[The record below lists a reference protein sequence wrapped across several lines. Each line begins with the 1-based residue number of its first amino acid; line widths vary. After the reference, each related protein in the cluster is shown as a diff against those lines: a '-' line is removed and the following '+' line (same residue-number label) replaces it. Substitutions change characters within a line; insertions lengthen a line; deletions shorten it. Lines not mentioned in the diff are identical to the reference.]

1 MSELLRLLFVGINEE
16 TRKSIR
22 QSLKQAHFRVQDE
35 IAGTGAKAYDLLEAR
50 DFHFIILDA
59 SLPDQA
65 SLAWLEVLR
74 ASGYSRPVLLL
85 GSPAPDTLNSPSL
98 HQGATDFIPLHLLS
112 AEVIGRTARQLLT
125 IHRLE
130 QQRLLAEDQ
139 LNLNKERLREAQKMA
154 RLGNWELNLDTKELI
169 WSEEMYQILEWDPS
183 IKPDFDTVNASIHPQ
198 DRALYERVITE
209 ALKKKKHY
217 QAEYRMIMPGGRI
230 KYTTAQGY
238 PVLDPAGQVTGIS
251 GTLQDISDRVST
263 RNALKESEKRYLML
277 LETMTEGVLHVDN
290 DQRILFANK
299 SFCQMMGYSKQ
310 EVIGQ
315 SFYRFLPNGPSREV
329 IEQKSV
335 LRHQLISDQYELELV
350 KKDGTPICLLVGASP
365 QQDENGQVTGSLG
378 TFTDISER
386 KKIEEA
392 LQSSEKLFRT
402 LFEDAQA
409 FLCTHTLDGTL
420 LSINKAG
427 ARMAGLAPEALQG
440 KNFRQLVAPEAESD
454 FAAYLAIIRQQ
465 HQATGIFRIINQV
478 EDTFHYIV
486 YRNILYQE
494 SGKEPYVIVSAQD
507 ITDRISVEEELRQAK
522 LVAENSV
529 KVKEQFLA
537 NISHEIRTPMN
548 GIIGLTGV
556 LQKMIAEEEQKGYL
570 KAIQSSADKLLI
582 IINDILDFSKIEAGK
597 LEFEK
602 TEFSPRRVLQE
613 SMQLFEAKAAEKN
626 NKLKVIIDADVPQTV
641 VGDPGKLSQI
651 LNNLLSNATKFTQQ
665 GQIRVYLELVAE
677 LPDAYQMEFQVQD
690 TGIGIPENKLLSIFD
705 SFTQGSSDTT
715 RKYGGTG
722 LGLTICKQIVE
733 LQGGSIQVKSK
744 PNQGSTFTFTLS
756 FMKAQHSCEESW
768 LTAAPVQVNPG
779 DLGRLRI
786 LLAEDN
792 QINQLLVRKV
802 TRDWGYELD
811 IAENGVQAL
820 TMFREN
826 HYDIILMDMQ
836 MPEMDGYEAMAV
848 IRNSAGPEKATPI
861 IALTA
866 HASQREA
873 AKCLEA
879 GADIYVSK
887 PFKPDELLTHIAV
900 LVRKNP
906 AFQVSAP
913 EAAQKDAAESN
924 PGKYINL
931 QYLEEMAEGDQHF
944 IAEILSMFVEQTPRN
959 LEHLQAFSR
968 EKDWKGVKA
977 LAHKMKSSVVMI
989 GNQEL
994 EEIFVNLQLF
1004 ATSEQQ
1010 AAQIPELISQA
1021 TEICQGAIAAIQA
1034 ELRELV

>member
-1 MSELLRLLFVGINEE
+1 MPEVLTLLFVGINEE
-16 TRKSIR
+16 TRNSIR
-22 QSLKQAHFRVQDE
+22 QSLEQAHFQLQEEVAD
-35 IAGTGAKAYDLLEAR
+35 TGAGAYEFLKTK

-59 SLPDQA
+59 CLPDEA
-65 SLAWLEVLR
+65 GLAWLNALR
-74 ASGYSRPVLLL
+74 ASGYSKPVLLL
-85 GSPAPDTLNSPSL
+85 GTPDAPSL
-98 HQGATDFIPLHLLS
+98 NDRNLQQGATDFIPRHLLS
-112 AEVIGRTARQLLT
+112 PEVISRTARQLLT

-130 QQRLLAEDQ
+130 QERFRAENQ
-139 LNLNKERLREAQKMA
+139 LNLNKERLREAQKMG
-154 RLGNWELNLDTKELI
+154 RLGNWEFNLATRELV
-169 WSEEMYQILEWDPS
+169 WSEEMYQILEWDPAL
-183 IKPDFDTVNASIHPQ
+183 KPDFERVDASIHPQ
-198 DRALYERVITE
+198 DKALCDRIIEE
-209 ALKKKKHY
+209 ALQKKQRY
-217 QAEYRMIMPGGRI
+217 QNEFRIMMPGGRI
-230 KYTTAQGY
+230 KYTTAQGF
-238 PVLDPAGQVTGIS
+238 PVLDAEGKVVGIS

-290 DQRILFANK
+290 DHMILFANK
-299 SFCQMMGYSKQ
+299 SFCEMMGYSKQ

-315 SFYRFLPNGPSREV
+315 TFYRFLPDGKTRKLV
-329 IEQKSV
+329 DQKSE
-335 LRHQLISDQYELELV
+335 LRQQLISDQYELELV
-350 KKDGTPICLLVGASP
+350 RKDGTLICLLVGASP
-365 QQDENGQVTGSLG
+365 QQDENGVVTGSLG

-392 LQSSEKLFRT
+392 LQSSEKRFRT

-427 ARMAGLAPEALQG
+427 ARMVGLEPDALQG
-440 KNFRQLVAPEAESD
+440 QNFRQLLAPEAESD
-454 FAAYLAIIRQQ
+454 FAAYLAITHQQ
-465 HQATGIFRIINQV
+465 HQATGIFRVINKV

-494 SGKEPYVIVSAQD
+494 SDKEPYVIVSAQD
-507 ITDRISVEEELRQAK
+507 ISDRISVEEELRQAK

-556 LQKMIAEEEQKGYL
+556 LQKMIGDEEQKGYL

-597 LEFEK
+597 LEFET

-613 SMQLFEAKAAEKN
+613 SIQLFEAKAAEKN
-626 NKLKVIIDADVPQTV
+626 NKLKAIIDADVPQMV

-665 GQIRVYLELVAE
+665 GQIRVYLELVSE
-677 LPDAYQMEFQVQD
+677 QPDGFQLEFQVQD
-690 TGIGIPENKLLSIFD
+690 TGIGIPENKILSIFE

-722 LGLTICKQIVE
+722 LGLTICKQMVE
-733 LQGGSIQVKSK
+733 LQGGNIQVKSK
-744 PNQGSTFTFTLS
+744 PNQGSTFTFTLP
-756 FMKAQHSCEESW
+756 FMKAQHGCEEGCP
-768 LTAAPVQVNPG
+768 TCAPVQVNPQE
-779 DLGRLRI
+779 LGSLRI

-792 QINQLLVRKV
+792 QINQLLVKKV

-811 IAENGVQAL
+811 IAENGLQAL
-820 TMFREN
+820 AMFRKTR
-826 HYDIILMDMQ
+826 YDIILMDMQ

-848 IRNSAGPEKATPI
+848 IRNSPEPEKATPI

-866 HASQREA
+866 HASPREA
-873 AKCLEA
+873 AKCLDA
-879 GADIYVSK
+879 GADLYVSK
-887 PFKPDELLTHIAV
+887 PFKPEELLSNIAG
-900 LVRKNP
+900 LLRKNP
-906 AFQVSAP
+906 AFQVVL
-913 EAAQKDAAESN
+913 
-924 PGKYINL
+924 PGKEPDQAKPNESRKYIDL
-931 QYLEEMAEGDQHF
+931 QYLEEMADGDQTF
-944 IAEILSMFVEQTPRN
+944 IAEILSMFVQQTPQN
-959 LEHLQAFSR
+959 LESLQAYSA
-968 EKDWKGVKA
+968 EKNWKGVKA

-989 GNQEL
+989 GNPEL

-1004 ATSEQQ
+1004 AASEEQ
-1010 AAQIPELISQA
+1010 AARIPALISQA
-1021 TEICQGAIAAIQA
+1021 TEICEGAFAAIKA
-1034 ELRELV
+1034 ELQELV